1 MYEDKVN
8 GNLTAERFAKMTQI
22 YEEEQTSLT
31 EKANILRQELMTIE
45 EESDNVSRFM
55 RTIRRYEDINVL
67 TPDLV
72 RNFIDKVVVHQA
84 EKSDGKRKQVV
95 EIFYN
100 GVEAIPQIS

>member
-31 EKANILRQELMTIE
+31 EKANILRQELMTIK

-55 RTIRRYEDINVL
+55 RTIHKYEDINEL

>member
-1 MYEDKVN
+1 
-8 GNLTAERFAKMTQI
+8 MTQI

-31 EKANILRQELMTIE
+31 AKVNALRQELMNIK

-55 RTIRRYEDINVL
+55 RTIRKYEDISEL

-72 RNFIDKVVVHQA
+72 RNFIDKVIAHQS
-84 EKSDGKRKQVV
+84 EKTDGTRKQTV

-100 GVEAIPQIS
+100 GVGVILKIS